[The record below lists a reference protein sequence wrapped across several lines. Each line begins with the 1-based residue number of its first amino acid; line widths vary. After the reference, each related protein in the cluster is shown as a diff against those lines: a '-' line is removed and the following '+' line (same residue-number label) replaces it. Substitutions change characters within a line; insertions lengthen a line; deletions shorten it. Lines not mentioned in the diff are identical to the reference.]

1 MHSSIKSILSL
12 SPVMPVLTINKV
24 EKVDYLFEAL
34 IKGNLKTVEITLRT
48 DCALK
53 VIEIASKKFPLLEI
67 GAGTV
72 LNETDL
78 QAVKDAGASFA
89 VSPGITTTL
98 AKKAIEINF
107 PFLPGVSNSSDIL
120 KLLDLGYKSFKFFPA
135 QAAGG
140 LNYLKSLSGPFPNIV
155 FCPTGGINEENAIQW
170 LNQKNVICVG
180 GSWIVPSEINDY
192 EEIAKRALS
201 ASQLVKHFQI
211 NNNKDCF

>member
-34 IKGNLKTVEITLRT
+34 IKGKLKTVEITLRT

-53 VIEIASKKFPLLEI
+53 IIEIASKKFPLLEI

-107 PFLPGVSNSSDIL
+107 PFLPGVSNSSDIMQ
-120 KLLDLGYKSFKFFPA
+120 LLDLGYKSFKFFPA

-201 ASQLVKHFQI
+201 ASQLVKHFS
-211 NNNKDCF
+211 N

>member
-1 MHSSIKSILSL
+1 MHNSIKSILKM

-24 EKVDYLFEAL
+24 EKVEYLFEAL

-72 LNETDL
+72 LSETDL
-78 QAVKDAGASFA
+78 QAVEDAGASFA

-107 PFLPGVSNSSDIL
+107 PFLPGVSNSSDIM

-192 EEIAKRALS
+192 EEIAKRALF
-201 ASQLVKHFQI
+201 ASKLVKHFS
-211 NNNKDCF
+211 N